1 MGKIKELKVEKFN
14 GKQSVPCFGNVTFKK
29 SYGNYAFFQASPCS
43 LPKSTSFYKEWMDL
57 GLSVAFK
64 TVAVNHYA
72 QKHSAVSNDSF
83 TYTTLQNKLQP
94 KVS

>member
-1 MGKIKELKVEKFN
+1 MENNLFPVLEMLLLR
-14 GKQSVPCFGNVTFKK
+14 SPMETML
-29 SYGNYAFFQASPCS
+29 FFQASPCS

>member
-1 MGKIKELKVEKFN
+1 
-14 GKQSVPCFGNVTFKK
+14 
-29 SYGNYAFFQASPCS
+29 
-43 LPKSTSFYKEWMDL
+43 MDL